1 MSDDATQTATS
12 IMQALEAAWNAADGE
27 AFGRAFAEEAYFVDI
42 RADDHQGRI
51 PIAKGHQA
59 ILATI
64 YKGSTVQYHLLRART
79 LAPGVIGAQVGALLH
94 VPAGPLAGESRS
106 VYSLVARQQ
115 GAGWQIELFQ
125 NTMVPPEIDAGER
138 QIRDAIK

>member
-1 MSDDATQTATS
+1 ML
-12 IMQALEAAWNAADGE
+12 QALEAAWNKADAE

-42 RADDHQGRI
+42 RGDDHQGRI

-59 ILATI
+59 ILDTI
-64 YKGSTVQYHLLRART
+64 YKGSTVQYQLLRART
-79 LAPGVIGAQVGALLH
+79 LAPGVIGAQVAALLN
-94 VPAGPLAGESRS
+94 VPAGPLAGENRS

-115 GAGWQIELFQ
+115 GDGWLIELFQ
-125 NTMVPPEIDAGER
+125 NTLVPPQMDAGER